1 MGPAARLLLQRA
13 GLSADDIRPTG
24 PNGIITKVHQMTL
37 SHMQDL
43 SAETCARLGGCAT
56 CATSGS
62 CEVMKT
68 LLGQGD
74 VLAAME
80 GGAKPAQKPTQK
92 HASASPSAGEPAAE
106 QQSQKQPQATA
117 GRAEPAKAA
126 QPKQQQQQQ
135 QQPAQQQQ
143 EGVPRRPQVP
153 DSYLRALLA
162 NQMLEKGEPIPA
174 RWLRDWVGI
183 TEDKQQAVQQE

>member
-1 MGPAARLLLQRA
+1 
-13 GLSADDIRPTG
+13 
-24 PNGIITKVHQMTL
+24 
-37 SHMQDL
+37 
-43 SAETCARLGGCAT
+43 
-56 CATSGS
+56 
-62 CEVMKT
+62 
-68 LLGQGD
+68 
-74 VLAAME
+74 ME

-92 HASASPSAGEPAAE
+92 QASASPSAGDEPAAA
-106 QQSQKQPQATA
+106 QQSQKQPQGKA
-117 GRAEPAKAA
+117 GRSEPAKAA
-126 QPKQQQQQQ
+126 QPKQQQQ

-183 TEDKQQAVQQE
+183 TEDKQQTAQQE